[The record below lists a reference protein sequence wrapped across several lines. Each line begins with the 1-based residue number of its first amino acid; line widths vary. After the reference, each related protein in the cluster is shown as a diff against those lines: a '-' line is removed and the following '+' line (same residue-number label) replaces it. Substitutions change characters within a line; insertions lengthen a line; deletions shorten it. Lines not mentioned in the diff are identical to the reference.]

1 MSQQL
6 VIESLSFALQGR
18 SMTGQI
24 PLQRFV
30 RLLDQVESPD
40 GALSFSLTGQTGDEG
55 EPMLVL
61 HVTGTL
67 PLRCQR
73 CLGTID
79 FALDVEQ
86 AYELRDEADEE
97 SLVQEDLE
105 DDSRDFLAASRS
117 LDVVELIEEEALLS
131 LPLVARHERCELPGQ
146 AHNPEAASPFGVL
159 RTLVKQSGK
168 TH

>member
-6 VIESLSFALQGR
+6 VIDSLTFALQGR

-30 RLLDQVESPD
+30 RLLDQIESPD
-40 GALSFSLTGQTGDEG
+40 GALSFTLTGRTGDQG

-61 HVTGTL
+61 KVSGTMQ
-67 PLRCQR
+67 LRCQR
-73 CLGTID
+73 CLGATE

-86 AYELRDEADEE
+86 AYELRDEADEA
-97 SLVQEDLE
+97 SLEQEDLE

-131 LPLVARHERCELPGQ
+131 LPLVARHEQCELPDRDL
-146 AHNPEAASPFGVL
+146 NPEAASPFGLL

>member
-6 VIESLSFALQGR
+6 VIDSLTFASQGR

-30 RLLDQVESPD
+30 RLLDQIESPE
-40 GALSFSLTGQTGDEG
+40 GALIFSLTGKSGDEG

-61 HVTGTL
+61 EVLGTL

-73 CLGTID
+73 CLGRID
-79 FALDVEQ
+79 HVLDVEQ
-86 AYELRDEADEE
+86 AYELRDESNEE
-97 SLVQEDLE
+97 MLAQEDLE
-105 DDSRDFLAASRS
+105 DDSRDFLVASRS
-117 LDVVELIEEEALLS
+117 LDVVDLIEEEALLS
-131 LPLVARHERCELPGQ
+131 LPLVARHETCNLPDQ

-159 RTLVKQSGK
+159 RSLAKQSGK